1 MPLANTGGA
10 INLII
15 CLNLYQNFSVLV
27 VVIKTIIQVAITVQ
41 FNFMSED
48 RIDQIYRTLI
58 DYIRDDNNDKNS
70 IKKDLSELKSQT
82 DRIELQTTKTNGRV
96 TKLEGSVLVLENYD
110 KTRVIVQ
117 KVNWK
122 WLSLFGTIGLG
133 ILTIVMN
140 LLVEWFKD
148 KFFK

>member
-1 MPLANTGGA
+1 
-10 INLII
+10 
-15 CLNLYQNFSVLV
+15 
-27 VVIKTIIQVAITVQ
+27 
-41 FNFMSED
+41 MSED